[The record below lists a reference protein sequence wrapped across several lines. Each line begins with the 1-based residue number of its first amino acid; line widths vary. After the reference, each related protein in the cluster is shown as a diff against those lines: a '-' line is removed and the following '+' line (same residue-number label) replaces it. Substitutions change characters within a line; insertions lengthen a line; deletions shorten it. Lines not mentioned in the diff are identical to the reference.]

1 MADSA
6 SFSQS
11 VRQWMDTFAH
21 RSMRDSAR
29 YIKAS
34 GLSMPQFFL
43 LMHLYRHQGC
53 GISDLSAHME
63 ITNAATSQLV
73 DKLVQAGLL
82 EREEDPHDRRA
93 KQVTLSSQG
102 REFIAGGIQQRY
114 RWMEELEVNLTPQE
128 KLRIAEALQILTRA
142 TREIEGAVEAG

>member
-1 MADSA
+1 MADNP
-6 SFSQS
+6 SFSRS
-11 VRQWMDTFAH
+11 VRQWVDTFAH
-21 RSMRDSAR
+21 RAMRDSAR

-43 LMHLYRHQGC
+43 LMHLYRHEGC

-114 RWMEELEVNLTPQE
+114 RWMEELEANLTPDE
-128 KLRIAEALQILTRA
+128 KLRIAEALEIMARA
-142 TREIEGAVEAG
+142 TREIEGPVQAG

>member
-1 MADSA
+1 MADNP
-6 SFSQS
+6 SFSKS
-11 VRQWMDTFAH
+11 VRQWVDTFAH

-29 YIKAS
+29 YIKAN

-43 LMHLYRHQGC
+43 LMHLHRHEGC

-114 RWMEELEVNLTPQE
+114 RWMEELEANLTPEE
-128 KLRIAEALQILTRA
+128 KLRIAEALKIMARA
-142 TREIEGAVEAG
+142 IRETEGAVQAG